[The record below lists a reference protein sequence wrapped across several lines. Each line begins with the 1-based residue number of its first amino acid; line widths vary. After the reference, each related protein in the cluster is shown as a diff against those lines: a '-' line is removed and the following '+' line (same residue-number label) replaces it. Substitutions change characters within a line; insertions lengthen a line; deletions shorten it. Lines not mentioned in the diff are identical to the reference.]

1 MGGTFEE
8 SDRGYEATMK
18 LYNKWLNDLGNP
30 TNVYEANSREA
41 NENLLLDTYLTVLV
55 DKKTVDQTRL
65 PLDKVTGI
73 IKDEILPIVD
83 GEVKKG
89 NIVPFKEL
97 SPTYQMNKKYE
108 YSGGKTG
115 IGPFALNN
123 KNHILTQ
130 LSHLRF
136 NYDSLLFALGFDGLD
151 GINSKEEIV
160 YKRDKKGRIQ
170 VDKNNIP
177 ILVKDESIRILD
189 WISAMINAHVDVAK
203 DPYVIRLNVRQYT
216 YNICNFLL
224 RVGYGKSTFYF
235 LPQQILKDMAVA
247 YGASSGIYG
256 VDDSSSQKAV
266 NNVRNKYYKLYE
278 QACKDSNTNI
288 ELNYD
293 SKNNIIAYRDISVS
307 FNDVASNL
315 LKRDNLIELLQQ
327 GQNFDNLSASEKVEY
342 YKKQLLISEVFV
354 RLNELAQ
361 DMSKLVQLSQID
373 TKRYG
378 NNFIEQDRFQYRLK
392 SLILNSALFDKDDLI
407 EYYNSTFLRTKL
419 INGVVTPAE
428 IFSDMLLRSKT
439 QFKTSVSKILSMI
452 NRIDTNDQVLNKTIS
467 NELEGSVRRRF
478 LEDKDINLV
487 EMFYGPNSMAKRLA
501 KIKTDIYNGKY
512 PEMLTQDGKISNRL
526 LNHLG
531 TLVKMS
537 TDKYN
542 APEIITR
549 NRISDGDKY
558 LKNTLSI
565 YWEELLDSPYKEIRK
580 FGNDLF
586 YYQLATSAGIA
597 GRNSIFNIA
606 PLRLIKDSGY
616 NEYMRDAVR
625 NFTEDNINYDDFF
638 KNNWK
643 NDKIVSPLIHKAT
656 KYSSITNE
664 MEEVDAFPQLLSS
677 NKLPNVNKYYPLII
691 MPRKSPIG
699 KNSNKQDVYTP
710 YFKIVLD
717 KSTPEGTLLYRF
729 IGTYED
735 KKGVK
740 PIYVLTSKKGVN
752 DSGRIVKEY
761 DQYTDSAFDFNN
773 LSEAFND
780 QYINSKTLSEVLQKN
795 SNPNRFKNWKDII
808 DNIQFVYDYEPVTRS
823 LINNVVNILDN
834 VDLESND
841 VSLPN
846 ERKTVVSDKI
856 NPLIDVNAI
865 EVNEDE
871 QNYSNSYTFTDGF
884 TVNIP
889 FELNDQQK
897 NMLSILEDFA
907 KNPNKYDN
915 SITISGY
922 AGTGKTTMIGIFN
935 KWLKA
940 NGIVPVFSSPTHRA
954 NAVTRMNNP
963 EATIKTLHSIFG
975 LSPLVDLENGQY
987 DLRKMKSEQVRGPK
1001 INPGDF
1007 LIIDESSMVS
1017 ETLYNF
1023 IEDFKKQYGIYIIY
1037 MGDKAQ
1043 LSPVKDKDISPVFRN
1058 TKSKVE
1064 LTKVERTGDNPI
1076 LAESTALREGKDL
1089 SYTTQIKNGHGVE
1102 YIKTN
1107 SERIDQVIN
1116 DIVSSDEYKNNPLY
1130 FRILSATNAK
1140 VEEANIRVR
1149 KQIYGDNAKQIE
1161 VGELLMGYDNISNG
1175 DSELIRN
1182 SIDYVADEV
1191 SEKKINQISVLDGKT
1206 LDVEGYEV
1214 VLRNAMTGEL
1224 SEKVFVLDNN
1234 ISDQKLKQIS
1244 DTIEYLNRY
1253 ISDLFNSHMY
1263 DQIGFAQR
1271 ILSNVKKNTIL
1282 MKNVT
1287 SGNALKIRK
1296 TLDYGYSH
1304 TVHKSQGGTYN
1315 KIMFYADTVNVF
1327 DEKVAQQ
1334 LKYVAVSRAKE
1345 DVYIVTSNNINESVI
1360 ENRDMQIE
1368 QKESNNKPIN
1378 KISRAT
1384 TNYNRRTVES
1394 NPRTLYIFTDNTDR
1408 TSGGAQINDGWYKDK
1423 YGNGGYGSDRNPT
1436 TAVIRGLDNAAPI
1449 STMRYFYRN
1458 HKNMTVNEARWN
1470 DKDLTEFK
1478 NVIDEEI
1485 NDIKLL
1491 WDSGDFDNIVV
1502 PSGDGFFNSRIAN
1515 ISKNRTP
1522 KLYEYLHS
1530 KLIELNNY
1538 VNGIQNV
1545 SEQKSTV
1552 QQESKQSNSFL
1563 SRFSTFDRNAM
1574 NEMNNEGKLIAD
1586 FCKGKTV

>member
-1 MGGTFEE
+1 
-8 SDRGYEATMK
+8 
-18 LYNKWLNDLGNP
+18 
-30 TNVYEANSREA
+30 
-41 NENLLLDTYLTVLV
+41 
-55 DKKTVDQTRL
+55 
-65 PLDKVTGI
+65 
-73 IKDEILPIVD
+73 
-83 GEVKKG
+83 
-89 NIVPFKEL
+89 
-97 SPTYQMNKKYE
+97 
-108 YSGGKTG
+108 
-115 IGPFALNN
+115 
-123 KNHILTQ
+123 
-130 LSHLRF
+130 
-136 NYDSLLFALGFDGLD
+136 
-151 GINSKEEIV
+151 
-160 YKRDKKGRIQ
+160 
-170 VDKNNIP
+170 
-177 ILVKDESIRILD
+177 
-189 WISAMINAHVDVAK
+189 
-203 DPYVIRLNVRQYT
+203 
-216 YNICNFLL
+216 
-224 RVGYGKSTFYF
+224 
-235 LPQQILKDMAVA
+235 
-247 YGASSGIYG
+247 
-256 VDDSSSQKAV
+256 
-266 NNVRNKYYKLYE
+266 
-278 QACKDSNTNI
+278 
-288 ELNYD
+288 
-293 SKNNIIAYRDISVS
+293 
-307 FNDVASNL
+307 
-315 LKRDNLIELLQQ
+315 
-327 GQNFDNLSASEKVEY
+327 
-342 YKKQLLISEVFV
+342 
-354 RLNELAQ
+354 
-361 DMSKLVQLSQID
+361 
-373 TKRYG
+373 
-378 NNFIEQDRFQYRLK
+378 
-392 SLILNSALFDKDDLI
+392 
-407 EYYNSTFLRTKL
+407 
-419 INGVVTPAE
+419 
-428 IFSDMLLRSKT
+428 
-439 QFKTSVSKILSMI
+439 
-452 NRIDTNDQVLNKTIS
+452 
-467 NELEGSVRRRF
+467 
-478 LEDKDINLV
+478 
-487 EMFYGPNSMAKRLA
+487 
-501 KIKTDIYNGKY
+501 
-512 PEMLTQDGKISNRL
+512 
-526 LNHLG
+526 
-531 TLVKMS
+531 
-537 TDKYN
+537 
-542 APEIITR
+542 
-549 NRISDGDKY
+549 
-558 LKNTLSI
+558 
-565 YWEELLDSPYKEIRK
+565 
-580 FGNDLF
+580 
-586 YYQLATSAGIA
+586 
-597 GRNSIFNIA
+597 
-606 PLRLIKDSGY
+606 
-616 NEYMRDAVR
+616 
-625 NFTEDNINYDDFF
+625 
-638 KNNWK
+638 
-643 NDKIVSPLIHKAT
+643 
-656 KYSSITNE
+656 
-664 MEEVDAFPQLLSS
+664 
-677 NKLPNVNKYYPLII
+677 
-691 MPRKSPIG
+691 
-699 KNSNKQDVYTP
+699 
-710 YFKIVLD
+710 
-717 KSTPEGTLLYRF
+717 
-729 IGTYED
+729 
-735 KKGVK
+735 
-740 PIYVLTSKKGVN
+740 
-752 DSGRIVKEY
+752 
-761 DQYTDSAFDFNN
+761 
-773 LSEAFND
+773 
-780 QYINSKTLSEVLQKN
+780 
-795 SNPNRFKNWKDII
+795 
-808 DNIQFVYDYEPVTRS
+808 
-823 LINNVVNILDN
+823 
-834 VDLESND
+834 
-841 VSLPN
+841 
-846 ERKTVVSDKI
+846 
-856 NPLIDVNAI
+856 
-865 EVNEDE
+865 
-871 QNYSNSYTFTDGF
+871 
-884 TVNIP
+884 
-889 FELNDQQK
+889 
-897 NMLSILEDFA
+897 MLSILEDFA

-963 EATIKTLHSIFG
+963 EANIKTLHSIFG

-987 DLRKMKSEQVRGPK
+987 DLRKMKSEQVRSPK

-1206 LDVEGYEV
+1206 LEVEGYEV

-1234 ISDQKLKQIS
+1234 ISDQKLKQIT
-1244 DTIEYLNRY
+1244 DTIEYLIRY
-1253 ISDLFNSHMY
+1253 IRDLFNSHMY

-1423 YGNGGYGSDRNPT
+1423 YGNGGYGSNKNPT

-1478 NVIDEEI
+1478 NVLDEEI

-1522 KLYEYLHS
+1522 KLYEYLYS

-1538 VNGIQNV
+1538 VNGI
-1545 SEQKSTV
+1545 
-1552 QQESKQSNSFL
+1552 
-1563 SRFSTFDRNAM
+1563 
-1574 NEMNNEGKLIAD
+1574 
-1586 FCKGKTV
+1586 